1 MEIKLEPEQVAHITV
16 NELRLLR
23 KYFIELLDEETSN
36 VFSLNPNYDK
46 LLIEKHI
53 DAATLL
59 LSWYE
64 G

>member
-1 MEIKLEPEQVAHITV
+1 MEIKLESEQIALITE
-16 NELRLLR
+16 NELRSLR
-23 KYFIELLDEETSN
+23 AYFLELLDEETPN
-36 VFSLNPNYDK
+36 VFSRNPSYDK

>member
-1 MEIKLEPEQVAHITV
+1 MEIKLDSEQVAHITE
-16 NELRLLR
+16 NELRSLR
-23 KYFIELLDEETSN
+23 KYFIELLDEETPN

-46 LLIEKHI
+46 LLIEKHME
-53 DAATLL
+53 AATLL